1 MLFTGEKGKLFS
13 PLLLY
18 TMTSEQNEALLEIY
32 EELKRGTEKVNR
44 VVEIFN
50 DYFGEDKVDFKINS
64 SCKDFIATIN
74 TYNPYAENLSEW
86 KEAVKDLYHS
96 TYEILIYFPE
106 ITITNEHDR
115 SAVLKDLYAK
125 IIIDKNG
132 RISSRHIYLNRSTYT
147 IKEFLSDY
155 MHSHCPGIP
164 KITMEDGY
172 LKFGKMCLG
181 YGPINETLESLSRAF
196 DEDRWNLF
204 CWELDKVI
212 RVESLVG
219 VPYRKLENVGNG
231 TENRIRIYEAP
242 DMNFNRK
249 IPLQENYIASFIEYA
264 IKSNK
269 LKFVYAFNSYTLGMS
284 YKDYIVTISNL
295 FISWYNNLPEED
307 KAVIY
312 VPAII
317 KKKAFIVTSFNIYKD
332 TSYSHRGIE
341 DLIDAKVCHF
351 KGKDIYVSI
360 IDKDNTL
367 DNYSSLMDKTPANNI
382 LNSILITINY
392 GYQNSSFDPS
402 TPVYVL

>member
-1 MLFTGEKGKLFS
+1 MSGKKL
-13 PLLLY
+13 
-18 TMTSEQNEALLEIY
+18 
-32 EELKRGTEKVNR
+32 
-44 VVEIFN
+44 
-50 DYFGEDKVDFKINS
+50 
-64 SCKDFIATIN
+64 
-74 TYNPYAENLSEW
+74 
-86 KEAVKDLYHS
+86 
-96 TYEILIYFPE
+96 
-106 ITITNEHDR
+106 
-115 SAVLKDLYAK
+115 
-125 IIIDKNG
+125 
-132 RISSRHIYLNRSTYT
+132 
-147 IKEFLSDY
+147 
-155 MHSHCPGIP
+155 
-164 KITMEDGY
+164 

-181 YGPINETLESLSRAF
+181 YGPINETLESLSGEF

-219 VPYRKLENVGNG
+219 VPYRKLENIGNG
-231 TENRIRIYEAP
+231 AENRIRVYEAP
-242 DMNFNRK
+242 NMNFNRK
-249 IPLQENYIASFIEYA
+249 IPLQENYIASFIEYV

-295 FISWYNNLPEED
+295 FISWYNNLPEKD

-317 KKKAFIVTSFNIYKD
+317 KKKAFTVTSFNIYKD
-332 TSYSHRGIE
+332 LSYSQRGIE
-341 DLIDAKVCHF
+341 DLRDTKVCHF

-392 GYQNSSFDPS
+392 GYQNSSCDSS

>member
-1 MLFTGEKGKLFS
+1 
-13 PLLLY
+13 
-18 TMTSEQNEALLEIY
+18 MTSEQSEALLGVY
-32 EELKRGTEKVNR
+32 EEFKRGTEEVNKVI
-44 VVEIFN
+44 EIFN
-50 DYFGEDKVDFKINS
+50 DYFGEDKVDFKISS
-64 SCKDFIATIN
+64 SCKDLIATIN
-74 TYNPYAENLSEW
+74 TYNPYAENLTEW
-86 KEAVKDLYHS
+86 KEAVKDLYIP

-106 ITITNEHDR
+106 ITITNEHDK

-125 IIIDKNG
+125 IIIDKRG

-172 LKFGKMCLG
+172 LKFEKMCLG
-181 YGPINETLESLSRAF
+181 YGPINETLESLSGAF

-219 VPYRKLENVGNG
+219 VPYRKLENIGNNAG
-231 TENRIRIYEAP
+231 STIRIYTHPKMA
-242 DMNFNRK
+242 FNK
-249 IPLQENYIASFIEYA
+249 EISLQENYIASFIEYV

-269 LKFVYAFNSYTLGMS
+269 LKFVYAFGSYTLGMA

-295 FISWYNNLPEED
+295 FISWYNNLPEKD

-332 TSYSHRGIE
+332 LSYSQRGIE
-341 DLIDAKVCHF
+341 GLRGAKVCHF

-367 DNYSSLMDKTPANNI
+367 DNYSSLMDETPANNI

-392 GYQNSSFDPS
+392 GYQNSSCGPS
-402 TPVYVL
+402 TSVYVL